1 MAHHFAH
8 LSPEDDVGEELRE
21 ELTSFFFEHLDQF
34 GDPRPLVRKGIDR
47 ALTGVGGLK
56 GFLEIAR
63 DDDGELVGGVCML
76 DTGMEGYVPKWLL
89 LFIAVHQD
97 ARGQGLGGQLM
108 ERAKSRADKGIA
120 LHVDMDNPARRL
132 YERTG
137 FEVKYLEMRHQ
148 PAG

>member
-8 LSPEDDVGEELRE
+8 LAPDDDVDDATRE
-21 ELTSFFFEHLDQF
+21 ELTDFFFEHLDQF

-47 ALTGVGGLK
+47 ALDGVGGLK

-63 DDDGELVGGVCML
+63 DDDGRVVGGVCML

-89 LFIAVHQD
+89 LFIAVHKD
-97 ARGQGLGGQLM
+97 ARGQGLGGQLI
-108 ERAKSRADKGIA
+108 ERVKPHCDKGMA

-137 FEVKYLEMRHQ
+137 FQVKYLEMRHST
-148 PAG
+148 GG